1 MVDYRSA
8 GTVEYLYDTDSGK
21 WYFLGEYTDSI
32 GKFVTKIRH
41 KNNSLQKYFV
51 AKVNWSQK
59 LIRYK
64 QNTVSIR
71 GHLYIT

>member
-32 GKFVTKIRH
+32 GKFVTKIRQFVSKIRH
-41 KNNSLQKYFV
+41 KSNESQKYFV
-51 AKVNWSQK
+51 TYNLFVTSKNETTNSR
-59 LIRYK
+59 I
-64 QNTVSIR
+64 
-71 GHLYIT
+71 

>member
-32 GKFVTKIRH
+32 GKFVTKIFRR
-41 KNNSLQKYFV
+41 KS
-51 AKVNWSQK
+51 NWSQR
-59 LIRYK
+59 LIR
-64 QNTVSIR
+64 
-71 GHLYIT
+71 

>member
-32 GKFVTKIRH
+32 GKVVTKIRH
-41 KNNSLQKYFV
+41 LNS
-51 AKVNWSQK
+51 SQK
-59 LIRYK
+59 FVTKIIRYK
-64 QNTVSIR
+64 NILSQK
-71 GHLYIT
+71 